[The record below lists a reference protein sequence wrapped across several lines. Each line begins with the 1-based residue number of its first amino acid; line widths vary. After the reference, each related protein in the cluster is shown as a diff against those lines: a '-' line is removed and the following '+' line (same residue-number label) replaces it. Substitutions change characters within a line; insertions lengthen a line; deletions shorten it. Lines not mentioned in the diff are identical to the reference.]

1 MQEIIDFHA
10 HIYPDKIAL
19 KATEN
24 VGHFYGIPMD
34 NVGNVNT
41 LLAVGRRAGVTNYV
55 VHSVAT
61 TPEQVPSIHS
71 FIASQCLEHG
81 ELTGFGAF
89 HPDLTPSQA
98 QQALDQIR
106 ELGLK
111 GVKLHPD
118 FQKFDIDDRKMYPF
132 YEMIAGKLPILFHT
146 GDDRYDFSS
155 PTRLARVLSDFP
167 NLTAV
172 AAHFGGYRRWD
183 EAQAVLPKG
192 KVYIDTCS
200 SIAFIGVKRAQ
211 ELIRHYGAD
220 HVLFGTD
227 FPMWDAKD
235 ELAYLEEMDLS
246 QEERDL
252 ILSQNAKRLTGR

>member
-1 MQEIIDFHA
+1 MEEIMDFHA
-10 HIYPDKIAL
+10 HIYPDKIAE
-19 KATEN
+19 KATQN

-41 LLAVGRRAGVTNYV
+41 LLAVGRRAGVSRYV

-61 TPEQVPSIHS
+61 TPEQVSSINT
-71 FIASQCLEHG
+71 FLASQCREHG
-81 ELTGFGAF
+81 ELIGFGAF
-89 HPDLTPSQA
+89 HPDLTGEQA
-98 QQALDQIR
+98 QQAVEQIER
-106 ELGLK
+106 LGLR

-132 YEMIAGKLPILFHT
+132 YEMVAGRLPILFHT

-155 PTRLARVLSDFP
+155 PTRLARVLADFP
-167 NLTAV
+167 TLTAV
-172 AAHFGGYRRWD
+172 AAHFGGYRRWE
-183 EAQAVLPKG
+183 EAEAVLPKG
-192 KVYIDTCS
+192 RVYVDTCS
-200 SIAFIGVKRAQ
+200 SIAFLGVKRAEQ
-211 ELIRHYGAD
+211 LIRHYGAD

-227 FPMWDAKD
+227 FPMWNAKD

-246 QEERDL
+246 QEERLL

>member
-10 HIYPDKIAL
+10 HIYPDKIAR

-41 LLAVGRRAGVTNYV
+41 LLAVGRRAGVTGYV

-71 FIASQCLEHG
+71 FIASQCLEHE

-89 HPDLTPSQA
+89 HPDLTPAQA
-98 QQALDQIR
+98 QQALDQIK

-118 FQKFDIDDRKMYPF
+118 FQK
-132 YEMIAGKLPILFHT
+132 
-146 GDDRYDFSS
+146 
-155 PTRLARVLSDFP
+155 
-167 NLTAV
+167 LTS
-172 AAHFGGYRRWD
+172 
-183 EAQAVLPKG
+183 
-192 KVYIDTCS
+192 T
-200 SIAFIGVKRAQ
+200 
-211 ELIRHYGAD
+211 
-220 HVLFGTD
+220 
-227 FPMWDAKD
+227 
-235 ELAYLEEMDLS
+235 
-246 QEERDL
+246 
-252 ILSQNAKRLTGR
+252 TGRCTPFTK

>member
-1 MQEIIDFHA
+1 MQEIMDFHA
-10 HIYPDKIAL
+10 HIYPDKIAE
-19 KATEN
+19 KATQN

-41 LLAVGRRAGVTNYV
+41 LLAVGRRAGVSRFV

-61 TPEQVPSIHS
+61 TPEQVSSINT
-71 FIASQCLEHG
+71 FLASQCREHG
-81 ELTGFGAF
+81 ELIGFGAF
-89 HPDLTPSQA
+89 HPDLTGEQA
-98 QQALDQIR
+98 QQAVEQIER
-106 ELGLK
+106 LGLR

-132 YEMIAGKLPILFHT
+132 YEMVAGRLPILFHT

-155 PTRLARVLSDFP
+155 PTRLARVLADFP
-167 NLTAV
+167 TLTAV
-172 AAHFGGYRRWD
+172 AAHFGGYRRWE
-183 EAQAVLPKG
+183 EAEAVLPKG
-192 KVYIDTCS
+192 RVYVDTCS
-200 SIAFIGVKRAQ
+200 SIAFLGVKRAEQ
-211 ELIRHYGAD
+211 LIRHYGAD

-227 FPMWDAKD
+227 FPMWNAKD

-246 QEERDL
+246 QEERLL